1 MFDVGVGGEWVWDG
15 VDLNGSVRGAGCE
28 EGRVGC
34 EAGGGYAAGVG
45 VREGCEGDI
54 IELGDWGW

>member
-1 MFDVGVGGEWVWDG
+1 MFDVGGGGEWVGDG
-15 VDLNGSVRGAGCE
+15 VDLDGGVGGASCE

-45 VREGCEGDI
+45 VREGCEGGV
-54 IELGDWGW
+54 IELGGWGW